1 MRGRYRAFLVPIAV
15 LFVLGCASQP
25 DEAPVGA
32 PETQGEG
39 PARLAALVGFVD
51 GTGRAFESGATVTLP
66 TGGPPEGRLIPNTDE
81 DLTMYVTR
89 DGSEPGPQNNW
100 GGPIQP
106 GEVVPISRALEGAA
120 TYAVIGEIDGE
131 LTEPVVVNVIWQ
143 HEENPDLDRPEFTVD
158 GSTVGRNIELITS
171 DGTDPEGQLMINCN
185 YLSSILYVTR
195 DGSEPSADNYW
206 QTQSC
211 LGTFI
216 WAPEPTAA
224 EYRVVAV
231 WQGVS
236 SPVAS
241 ITVEWVEPE

>member
-1 MRGRYRAFLVPIAV
+1 VL
-15 LFVLGCASQP
+15 LFVIGCASQP
-25 DEAPVGA
+25 EPLPDES
-32 PETQGEG
+32 PETEMGGLE
-39 PARLAALVGFVD
+39 RLEAVVGFVD
-51 GTGRAFESGATVTLP
+51 ATGRAFENGATVTLP
-66 TGGPPEGRLIPNTDE
+66 TGGPPEGRLIPQTDE

-89 DGSEPGPQNNW
+89 DGSEPGPDDNW
-100 GGPIQP
+100 GGPIMP
-106 GEVVPISRALEGAA
+106 DEVVPISRALEGAA
-120 TYAVIGEIDGE
+120 TYAVIGETDGE
-131 LTEPVVVNVIWQ
+131 LTEPVTINVIWQ
-143 HEENPDLDRPEFTVD
+143 HEEDPDLDRPEFSVD
-158 GSTVGRNIELITS
+158 GSRVGRNAELPVS
-171 DGTDPEGQLMINCN
+171 DGNDPAGKLTIDCN
-185 YLSSILYVTR
+185 YVAATLYITR

-241 ITVEWVEPE
+241 ISVEWVESE